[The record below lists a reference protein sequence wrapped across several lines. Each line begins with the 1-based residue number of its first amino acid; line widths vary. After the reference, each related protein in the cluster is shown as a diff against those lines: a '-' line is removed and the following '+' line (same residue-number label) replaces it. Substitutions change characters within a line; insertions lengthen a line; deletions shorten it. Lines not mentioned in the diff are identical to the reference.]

1 MKKESKEMRTEYDF
15 SRGVRGNYAAEFSKG
30 TNVVVLDPEVAEFFT
45 DSASVN
51 DALRALVQIAKR
63 SKRSKRRAR

>member
-1 MKKESKEMRTEYDF
+1 MKKEAKEMRTEYDF
-15 SRGVRGNYAAEFSKG
+15 SRGVRGKYAAEFRKS

-63 SKRSKRRAR
+63 SKKSKRRTG